1 MRRAD
6 RLFEIIEILRRTD
19 GTATADQIAEQT
31 EVSVRTIYRDI
42 ASLQAGRVPIDGEA
56 GVGYT
61 LRPSYD
67 LPPLMFNDEEA
78 EAIALGARIVAAWG
92 DKELAA
98 RAQSALGK
106 VRAVLTG
113 PLKEQI
119 DAHGLIAPPYHHQV
133 PIEID
138 LAEIRRAIR
147 HRIKIRFLY
156 TPERGRKRWRTAWPL
171 SLAFF
176 GPVWTVPCWC
186 EMREDFRS
194 FRPDRME
201 KLELLDETYPRDP
214 KRNLRAFT
222 RKLEDEYGKG
232 DRAY

>member
-78 EAIALGARIVAAWG
+78 EANGAATNTSNGTDATQIKKKPALVGSIQT
-92 DKELAA
+92 D
-98 RAQSALGK
+98 
-106 VRAVLTG
+106 
-113 PLKEQI
+113 
-119 DAHGLIAPPYHHQV
+119 
-133 PIEID
+133 
-138 LAEIRRAIR
+138 
-147 HRIKIRFLY
+147 
-156 TPERGRKRWRTAWPL
+156 
-171 SLAFF
+171 
-176 GPVWTVPCWC
+176 
-186 EMREDFRS
+186 
-194 FRPDRME
+194 
-201 KLELLDETYPRDP
+201 
-214 KRNLRAFT
+214 
-222 RKLEDEYGKG
+222 
-232 DRAY
+232 